1 MLQVVLRYEE
11 DYARTGNA
19 TYKDFHVA
27 FYDLPGSQG
36 YAGVA
41 VAQRSWAPSFNTRAS
56 LRHTSS
62 HGAPPFAASAA

>member
-1 MLQVVLRYEE
+1 MEPFLREAVLQVVLRYEE

-36 YAGVA
+36 YVRIALGDDPQHLA
-41 VAQRSWAPSFNTRAS
+41 
-56 LRHTSS
+56 
-62 HGAPPFAASAA
+62 

>member
-1 MLQVVLRYEE
+1 VEPFLREAVLQVVLRYEE

-36 YAGVA
+36 YVRIALCDDPQHLA
-41 VAQRSWAPSFNTRAS
+41 
-56 LRHTSS
+56 
-62 HGAPPFAASAA
+62 